1 MEQLINKLK
10 AELLK
15 TPPGQAIQFEMAPF
29 GRTPNFDSKELS
41 EYKSSAVM
49 ILFCMDK
56 KGNWFIPLTQRF
68 SYVGVHSGQI
78 SLPGGKFDAEDLS
91 LKDTALRE
99 CYEEIGIRE
108 NVEVFGSLTKLYI
121 PVSSYMVMPFIGLC
135 SVSEPSF
142 VPQAREVKNILRF
155 YIEDL
160 LNSDIVKR
168 GAVEVE
174 GVDRFRIEA
183 PYFQLGEHKI
193 WGATAM
199 MLNELKAIVKPIF

>member
-1 MEQLINKLK
+1 
-10 AELLK
+10 
-15 TPPGQAIQFEMAPF
+15 
-29 GRTPNFDSKELS
+29 
-41 EYKSSAVM
+41 
-49 ILFCMDK
+49 
-56 KGNWFIPLTQRF
+56 
-68 SYVGVHSGQI
+68 
-78 SLPGGKFDAEDLS
+78 
-91 LKDTALRE
+91 
-99 CYEEIGIRE
+99 
-108 NVEVFGSLTKLYI
+108 
-121 PVSSYMVMPFIGLC
+121 MVMPFIGLC